1 MAYYY
6 YVVDEAEKSAICFG
20 SLKEAKKV
28 AIEKKSEIYRA
39 KNELPNWVEKIEGF
53 CLTTLKR
60 PNGKFSKKFSQ
71 KFFNIDIKSVD
82 N

>member
-39 KNELPNWVEKIEGF
+39 KNELPDWVEKIEGF